1 MQGTALILKRVS
13 GRPRAEGSILNAQ
26 GEKQREGWKKA
37 SKDRYGPFAKL
48 TGAVVS
54 KANEALETSAKPND
68 GTCVEDPELTE
79 AVALALDGSK
89 DTRGT
94 HHLTTEYNSGRLIR
108 VNHLSNNWG
117 DKVENCKLPFYKL
130 YRLLKDPDV
139 KADIAKVRGARGPD
153 YVYKAESLAVELSGS
168 SDDDN

>member
-1 MQGTALILKRVS
+1 VAVCVVNLWEKEVWVDGNKYPALKDWHYIDFCAEPNYLQKPARQCSANFVLLAQAYL
-13 GRPRAEGSILNAQ
+13 GVRA
-26 GEKQREGWKKA
+26 
-37 SKDRYGPFAKL
+37 
-48 TGAVVS
+48 
-54 KANEALETSAKPND
+54 
-68 GTCVEDPELTE
+68 
-79 AVALALDGSK
+79 
-89 DTRGT
+89 
-94 HHLTTEYNSGRLIR
+94 
-108 VNHLSNNWG
+108 NHPSNNWG